1 MFDHCWIQ
9 LLQTSKLLFGS
20 LATPPFITARFQF
33 IVLINCKTQQ
43 IEFELKYF
51 PKMVSKMFRIDRK
64 TIPIKYFPFQTDI
77 HYFIFSQNFV
87 SFYPSKSKVCCKKLA
102 ENPWW
107 FGDRISSQQ
116 IWRYHFSLDFSLFLF
131 LQHFELSLSRNILSF
146 CHVFIF
152 SVGVWWFH
160 RNTQWQG
167 IGWSQFFASRNPR
180 CYDVSN

>member
-43 IEFELKYF
+43 IKFELKYF
-51 PKMVSKMFRIDRK
+51 PKMLSEMFRIDRK
-64 TIPIKYFPFQTDI
+64 TIPIKYFPFKLKYTI
-77 HYFIFSQNFV
+77 LLFLNILYLSPQNRKCV
-87 SFYPSKSKVCCKKLA
+87 VRSWQKILDG
-102 ENPWW
+102 

-131 LQHFELSLSRNILSF
+131 LQHLELTLSCNILSF

-152 SVGVWWFH
+152 FRQSL
-160 RNTQWQG
+160 
-167 IGWSQFFASRNPR
+167 I
-180 CYDVSN
+180 VSLKYSMTRYWVITVFCFQES

>member
-43 IEFELKYF
+43 IKFELKYF

-64 TIPIKYFPFQTDI
+64 TILIKYFPFQTEI
-77 HYFIFSQNFV
+77 YYSIFYQNFV
-87 SFYPSKSKVCCKKLA
+87 FVFFPPNRKCVVRSWQKILDG
-102 ENPWW
+102 

-116 IWRYHFSLDFSLFLF
+116 ILRYHFSLDFSLFLL
-131 LQHFELSLSRNILSF
+131 LQHFEHTLSCNILSF

-152 SVGVWWFH
+152 SV
-160 RNTQWQG
+160 
-167 IGWSQFFASRNPR
+167 
-180 CYDVSN
+180 

>member
-20 LATPPFITARFQF
+20 LATPPFITARFRF

-43 IEFELKYF
+43 IKFELKYF

-64 TIPIKYFPFQTDI
+64 TILIKYFPFQTEI
-77 HYFIFSQNFV
+77 YYSIFYQNFV
-87 SFYPSKSKVCCKKLA
+87 FVFFPPNRKCVVRSWQKILDG
-102 ENPWW
+102 

-116 IWRYHFSLDFSLFLF
+116 ILRYHFSLDFSLFLF
-131 LQHFELSLSRNILSF
+131 LQHLELTLSCNILSF

-152 SVGVWWFH
+152 SVWVW
-160 RNTQWQG
+160 
-167 IGWSQFFASRNPR
+167 
-180 CYDVSN
+180 

>member
-43 IEFELKYF
+43 IKFELKYF

-64 TIPIKYFPFQTDI
+64 TIPIKYFPFKLKYTI
-77 HYFIFSQNFV
+77 LFFIKICICFFFPPNRKCVVRSWQ
-87 SFYPSKSKVCCKKLA
+87 KILDG
-102 ENPWW
+102 

-116 IWRYHFSLDFSLFLF
+116 ILRYHFSLDFSLFLF
-131 LQHFELSLSRNILSF
+131 LQQFELLLSCPFVMSLFFRRSLVVSLKYMMKRYWVITVF
-146 CHVFIF
+146 CFRE
-152 SVGVWWFH
+152 S
-160 RNTQWQG
+160 
-167 IGWSQFFASRNPR
+167 
-180 CYDVSN
+180 